1 MTGAQDRGNGS
12 DSGRNSAGSSAS
24 LGQFAGAGFQFAVMV
39 VLSALAGIWVDRTLG
54 TSPWL
59 LFVFVFFG
67 AALGFYSLYRNLMK
81 GQRLG
86 DRRQTAERREDRQ

>member
-1 MTGAQDRGNGS
+1 MTGA
-12 DSGRNSAGSSAS
+12 
-24 LGQFAGAGFQFAVMV
+24 GQFAGAGFQFTAT
-39 VLSALAGIWVDRTLG
+39 VLVGVFAGIWLDKKLG

-59 LFVFVFFG
+59 TIVLVFLG

-86 DRRQTAERREDRQ
+86 DRRHRGERREDPR

>member
-1 MTGAQDRGNGS
+1 MTGGKEV
-12 DSGRNSAGSSAS
+12 
-24 LGQFAGAGFQFAVMV
+24 AGAGFQFAAMV
-39 VLSALAGIWVDRTLG
+39 VASVYAGNWLDMKLG

-59 LFVFVFFG
+59 LIVFVFLG

-86 DRRQTAERREDRQ
+86 DRRHSGDRRE